1 MAAPPVHEFLRL
13 DRCTHDRGA
22 ALLSRPLIGCLAP
35 DALSAAMRRLGGPVP
50 IGGADGKKGALDME
64 VKAFAGIDV
73 GKAAHM
79 CCIVDAVGN
88 VLAGSFPFANDA
100 EGFSKLLAELRKAGR
115 PILVGMEATGHYGEA
130 LKRFLAANG
139 VPYAEYNPAGVLS
152 FAKSRGTHH
161 KKTDRADAAAIAAFA
176 SSSPPSAT
184 TTSYHPNGL
193 KCLVRHRR
201 SLVVRRAACWNRVA
215 KSLDVVF
222 PEFVG
227 FLGKG
232 GRLRR
237 AEGPEVGLGAGT
249 SAEMPVGPQ
258 GRLDAGIR
266 RV

>member
-1 MAAPPVHEFLRL
+1 
-13 DRCTHDRGA
+13 
-22 ALLSRPLIGCLAP
+22 
-35 DALSAAMRRLGGPVP
+35 
-50 IGGADGKKGALDME
+50 ME

-88 VLAGSFPFANDA
+88 VLAGSFPFANDV

-201 SLVVRRAACWNRVA
+201 SLVVRRPLLEPGRQVA
-215 KSLDVVF
+215 RRGL
-222 PEFVG
+222 PG
-227 FLGKG
+227 IRRLPRQG

-237 AEGPEVGLGAGT
+237 AEGPEVGLGAGA
-249 SAEMPVGPQ
+249 SAEMPIGPQ

-266 RV
+266 REVALSAVARKHERLEGGRA

>member
-1 MAAPPVHEFLRL
+1 MTL
-13 DRCTHDRGA
+13 T
-22 ALLSRPLIGCLAP
+22 
-35 DALSAAMRRLGGPVP
+35 
-50 IGGADGKKGALDME
+50 
-64 VKAFAGIDV
+64 
-73 GKAAHM
+73 
-79 CCIVDAVGN
+79 
-88 VLAGSFPFANDA
+88 
-100 EGFSKLLAELRKAGR
+100 AGR

-232 GRLRR
+232 DASAGRKAPLVALGHVAKRLLRVIW
-237 AEGPEVGLGAGT
+237 ALETEGGQTRFG
-249 SAEMPVGPQ
+249 
-258 GRLDAGIR
+258 
-266 RV
+266 

>member
-1 MAAPPVHEFLRL
+1 
-13 DRCTHDRGA
+13 
-22 ALLSRPLIGCLAP
+22 
-35 DALSAAMRRLGGPVP
+35 
-50 IGGADGKKGALDME
+50 ME
-64 VKAFAGIDV
+64 AKAFAGIDV

-161 KKTDRADAAAIAAFA
+161 KKTDRADAAAIAALRDHYII
-176 SSSPPSAT
+176 PPERPQMPGKA
-184 TTSYHPNGL
+184 PE
-193 KCLVRHRR
+193 
-201 SLVVRRAACWNRVA
+201 VA
-215 KSLDVVF
+215 GR
-222 PEFVG
+222 EA
-227 FLGKG
+227 

-237 AEGPEVGLGAGT
+237 AEGPEVGLGSGA
-249 SAEMPVGPQ
+249 SAEMPIGPQ

-266 RV
+266 REVALSAVARKHERLEGGRA

>member
-1 MAAPPVHEFLRL
+1 
-13 DRCTHDRGA
+13 
-22 ALLSRPLIGCLAP
+22 
-35 DALSAAMRRLGGPVP
+35 
-50 IGGADGKKGALDME
+50 ME
-64 VKAFAGIDV
+64 AKAFAGIDV

-100 EGFSKLLAELRKAGR
+100 EGFSKLLAELRKAGL

-139 VPYAEYNPAGVLS
+139 VPYAEYNQAGVLS

-222 PEFVG
+222 PEFVD

-232 GRLRR
+232 DASAGRKALRSHLER
-237 AEGPEVGLGAGT
+237 EGIVL
-249 SAEMPVGPQ
+249 
-258 GRLDAGIR
+258 
-266 RV
+266 